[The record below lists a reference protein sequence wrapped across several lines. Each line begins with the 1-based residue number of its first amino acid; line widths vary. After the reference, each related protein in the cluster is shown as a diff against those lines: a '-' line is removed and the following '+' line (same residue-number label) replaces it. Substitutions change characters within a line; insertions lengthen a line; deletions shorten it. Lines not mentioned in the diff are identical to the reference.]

1 MEYVPPL
8 VIANKFERYND
19 IRNSIGEVGLEVGG
33 YIRISTKKDSQI
45 TSIENQKKYIT
56 EWASVNG
63 YKIVDFYIDM
73 KTGAYSYLRQEM
85 VRMKNDI
92 SSGKIKGI
100 VSKEIS
106 RTSRDILDII
116 ELKRSLA
123 NQGAFFISIKEGY
136 DSRTDDDEFLLVI
149 HAGLAQKE
157 RKVTGSRVKITQMI
171 KAKEGKTNVPIPA
184 FGYMLSP
191 DSQHIIVNP
200 ATAEVYQLIVGKFLE
215 GWGRLKICKYLNSQG
230 IKTNRGNANW
240 STNSIYAILTN
251 PVYLGITMYNIT
263 LTVRDDTGKAKRMVR
278 PREQWIVREN
288 THQPLITKEKFDRI
302 QQLIQDKKQKDIK
315 EWSREK
321 KYLLSG
327 LVYCGSCCS
336 KLYGGRFPK
345 KQAKLKSESNRT
357 PEDYYYY
364 YFDRKTSG
372 VCGNSKANY
381 HMDIVEKKVIE
392 KVKDILL
399 SYEELDEIISKKQ
412 YLFDTRYIKEKKENE
427 TLRDKLQAVT
437 NAMRREQAAYEEE
450 VITIE
455 EYKTRLD
462 ELRRQKLT
470 LESRLEKINSTP
482 VESSSL
488 ELANKVKDIIYNLHD
503 METEFQ
509 YEIIRKLINKI
520 HINDNYS
527 LEFDYIFD
535 DTNEFIKT

>member
-1 MEYVPPL
+1 MEYIPPL
-8 VIANKFERYND
+8 VMANNFQQYND

-45 TSIENQKKYIT
+45 TSIENQKKYIA

-85 VRMKNDI
+85 VRMKSDI
-92 SSGKIKGI
+92 SSGRIKGI
-100 VSKEIS
+100 VTKEIS

-171 KAKEGKTNVPIPA
+171 KAREGKTNVPVPA
-184 FGYMLSP
+184 FGYMLSS
-191 DSQHIIVNP
+191 DSQHLIVNP
-200 ATAEVYQLIVGKFLE
+200 ETAEIYHLIVDKFLE
-215 GWGRLKICKYLNSQG
+215 GWGRLKICKYLNSHG
-230 IKTNRGNANW
+230 IRTNRGNTNW
-240 STNSIYAILTN
+240 STNSIYTILTN

-278 PREQWIVREN
+278 PQEQWIVREN

-302 QQLIQDKKQKDIK
+302 QQVIQDKKRKELK
-315 EWSREK
+315 EWGCEK

-327 LVYCGSCCS
+327 LIYCGSCGS
-336 KLYGGRFPK
+336 KIYGGRFPK
-345 KQAKLKSESNRT
+345 KQAKLESKSHRT
-357 PEDYYYY
+357 SEDYYYY

-381 HMDIVEKKVIE
+381 HMDIVEQKVVE
-392 KVKDILL
+392 KVKEILL
-399 SYEELDEIISKKQ
+399 SYDELEQTISKKLQ
-412 YLFDTRYIKEKKENE
+412 LLDTRYIKEKKENE
-427 TLRDKLQAVT
+427 RLKDKLQAVS
-437 NAMRREQAAYEEE
+437 NAMRREQSAYEEG
-450 VITIE
+450 VITLD
-455 EYKTRLD
+455 EYKIRLD

-470 LESRLEKINSTP
+470 LESKFEKINSTP
-482 VESSSL
+482 VESRSL
-488 ELANKVKDIIYNLHD
+488 ELINAVKEIIHNLNNLD
-503 METEFQ
+503 SDFQ

-520 HINDNYS
+520 YINDNYS
-527 LEFDYIFD
+527 LEFDYTFNCV
-535 DTNEFIKT
+535 NEL

>member
-1 MEYVPPL
+1 MEYIPPL
-8 VIANKFERYND
+8 VIANNFEQYND

-45 TSIENQKKYIT
+45 TSIENQKKYIM

-171 KAKEGKTNVPIPA
+171 KAKEGKTNVPTPA
-184 FGYMLSP
+184 LGYKLSP
-191 DSQHIIVNP
+191 DGQHIIINP
-200 ATAEVYQLIVGKFLE
+200 ATAEIYQLIVKKFLE

-230 IKTNRGNANW
+230 IRTNRGNASW

-278 PREQWIVREN
+278 PRDQWIVKEN
-288 THQPLITKEKFDRI
+288 THQPLITKEKFERI
-302 QQLIQDKKQKDIK
+302 QQLIQDKKQKELK
-315 EWSREK
+315 EWSCTK

-327 LVYCGSCCS
+327 LVYCGSCGS

-345 KQAKLKSESNRT
+345 KTAKLKIESERT
-357 PEDYYYY
+357 PKDYYYY

-372 VCGNSKANY
+372 VCRNSKANF
-381 HMDIVEKKVIE
+381 HMDIVEQKVIE
-392 KVKDILL
+392 KVKEILL
-399 SYEELDEIISKKQ
+399 SYDQLDEIINKKH

-427 TLRDKLQAVT
+427 RLRDRLQTVNSAI
-437 NAMRREQAAYEEE
+437 RREQSAYEAD
-450 VITIE
+450 VITLD

-462 ELRRQKLT
+462 ELRRQKLS
-470 LESRLEKINSTP
+470 LDEKLEKINSTP
-482 VESSSL
+482 AQSGSL
-488 ELANKVKDIIYNLHD
+488 EVANKLKETIRSLHNLEQD
-503 METEFQ
+503 FQ

-520 HINDNYS
+520 YIKDNYS
-527 LEFDYIFD
+527 LEF
-535 DTNEFIKT
+535 EFTFSD

>member
-1 MEYVPPL
+1 M
-8 VIANKFERYND
+8 
-19 IRNSIGEVGLEVGG
+19 
-33 YIRISTKKDSQI
+33 
-45 TSIENQKKYIT
+45 
-56 EWASVNG
+56 
-63 YKIVDFYIDM
+63 DM

-171 KAKEGKTNVPIPA
+171 KAREGKTNVPTPA

-191 DSQHIIVNP
+191 DGQHLVINP
-200 ATAEVYQLIVGKFLE
+200 ETAEVYKMIVDKFLE

-230 IKTNRGNANW
+230 IRTNRGNVNW

-251 PVYLGITMYNIT
+251 PVYLGITIYNVT

-302 QQLIQDKKQKDIK
+302 QQLIQDKKQNEVK
-315 EWSREK
+315 EWSCTK

-327 LVYCGSCCS
+327 LVYCKSCGS

-345 KQAKLKSESNRT
+345 KEAKLKNKSERT
-357 PEDYYYY
+357 REDYYYY

-372 VCGNSKANY
+372 VCKNRKANY
-381 HMDIVEKKVIE
+381 HMDIVERKVIE

-399 SYEELDEIISKKQ
+399 SYDKLEEIINSKKFL
-412 YLFDTRYIKEKKENE
+412 YDTRFNKEKMDYQRLK
-427 TLRDKLQAVT
+427 DKLQAVE
-437 NAMRREQAAYEEE
+437 NAMRREQIAYEEE

-462 ELRRQKLT
+462 ELRLQKLSLLNK
-470 LESRLEKINSTP
+470 LEIIKSIPAETSY
-482 VESSSL
+482 L
-488 ELANKVKDIIYNLHD
+488 ELVKKIKEIIVNLHNED
-503 METEFQ
+503 SEFQ
-509 YEIIRKLINKI
+509 YEIIRKLISKI
-520 HINDNYS
+520 YINDNYS
-527 LEFDYIFD
+527 LEFEYTF
-535 DTNEFIKT
+535 NL

>member
-1 MEYVPPL
+1 MEYIPPL
-8 VIANKFERYND
+8 VIANKFEQYND

-33 YIRISTKKDSQI
+33 YIRISTKKDSQV
-45 TSIENQKKYIT
+45 TSIENQKKYIA

-73 KTGAYSYLRQEM
+73 KTGAFSYLRQEM

-116 ELKRSLA
+116 ELKRSLG

-136 DSRTDDDEFLLVI
+136 DSRTDDDEFLLII

-171 KAKEGKTNVPIPA
+171 KAREGKTNVPTPA
-184 FGYMLSP
+184 FGYKLSS
-191 DSQHIIVNP
+191 DGQHLDINP
-200 ATAEVYQLIVGKFLE
+200 STAEIYRMIVDKFLE

-230 IKTNRGNANW
+230 IKTNRGNTNW

-251 PVYLGITMYNIT
+251 PVYLGITMYNVT

-302 QQLIQDKKQKDIK
+302 QQLIQDKKQKELK
-315 EWSREK
+315 EWSCEK

-327 LVYCGSCCS
+327 LLYCGSCDC

-345 KQAKLKSESNRT
+345 KEAKLKSDSERT
-357 PEDYYYY
+357 QEDYYYY
-364 YFDRKTSG
+364 YFDRKISG

-399 SYEELDEIISKKQ
+399 SYDKLDETINKKQ
-412 YLFDTRYIKEKKENE
+412 FLYNTGFTREKMEHQRLK
-427 TLRDKLQAVT
+427 DKLETVAK
-437 NAMRREQAAYEEE
+437 AIRREQAAYEEE
-450 VITIE
+450 VITVE
-455 EYKTRLD
+455 EYRTRLD
-462 ELRRQKLT
+462 ELRCKKNS
-470 LESRLEKINSTP
+470 LENRLGKINSIP
-482 VESSSL
+482 VKSSSL
-488 ELANKVKDIIYNLHD
+488 ELTNKVKEIIVNLHNA
-503 METEFQ
+503 EPEFQ
-509 YEIIRKLINKI
+509 YAIIRKLINKI
-520 HINDNYS
+520 YIYDNYS
-527 LEFDYIFD
+527 LEFEYTFN
-535 DTNEFIKT
+535 DTN

>member
-1 MEYVPPL
+1 MEYIPPL
-8 VIANKFERYND
+8 VMANKFEQYND

-45 TSIENQKKYIT
+45 TSIENQKKYIA

-63 YKIVDFYIDM
+63 YKIVNFYIDM

-136 DSRTDDDEFLLVI
+136 DSRTDDDEFLLII

-157 RKVTGSRVKITQMI
+157 RKVTGSRVKITQML
-171 KAKEGKTNVPIPA
+171 KAREGKTNVPKPA
-184 FGYMLSP
+184 FGYKLSP
-191 DSQHIIVNP
+191 DGQHLVINP
-200 ATAEVYQLIVGKFLE
+200 LTAEIYRMIVDKFLE

-230 IKTNRGNANW
+230 IRTNRGNANW

-302 QQLIQDKKQKDIK
+302 QQLIQDKKQKELK
-315 EWSREK
+315 EWSCTK

-327 LVYCGSCCS
+327 LVYCGSCGS
-336 KLYGGRFPK
+336 KLYGGRFLK
-345 KQAKLKSESNRT
+345 KEAKSKSKSERT
-357 PEDYYYY
+357 QEDYYYY

-381 HMDIVEKKVIE
+381 HMDIIEKKVIE

-399 SYEELDEIISKKQ
+399 SYDKLDEKIIKKQ
-412 YLFDTRYIKEKKENE
+412 YLYDTGFTREKMEHQR
-427 TLRDKLQAVT
+427 LQDKLQAIA

-470 LESRLEKINSTP
+470 LESRLGKINSTP
-482 VESSSL
+482 VEASSL
-488 ELANKVKDIIYNLHD
+488 VLINKVKEIIHNLHNA
-503 METEFQ
+503 EPEFQ

-520 HINDNYS
+520 YINDNYF
-527 LEFDYIFD
+527 LEFDYTFN
-535 DTNEFIKT
+535 DTKEFIKT

>member
-1 MEYVPPL
+1 MDYIPPL
-8 VIANKFERYND
+8 VSANNFEQYND
-19 IRNSIGEVGLEVGG
+19 IRNSIGEVGLEIGG

-45 TSIENQKKYIT
+45 TSIENQKKYIA

-63 YKIVDFYIDM
+63 YKIIDFYIDM

-171 KAKEGKTNVPIPA
+171 KAREGKTNVPIPA
-184 FGYMLSP
+184 FGYTLSA
-191 DSQHIIVNP
+191 DSQHLIINP
-200 ATAEVYQLIVGKFLE
+200 ATADIYRLIVDKFLE
-215 GWGRLKICKYLNSQG
+215 GWGRLKICKYLNSRG
-230 IKTNRGNANW
+230 IRTNRGNTHW

-278 PREQWIVREN
+278 PQEQWIVREN
-288 THQPLITKEKFDRI
+288 THQPLITKEKFDRL
-302 QQLIQDKKQKDIK
+302 QQLIQDKKQNDIK
-315 EWSREK
+315 EWSCEK

-327 LVYCGSCCS
+327 LIYCESCGS
-336 KLYGGRFPK
+336 KLYGGRFLK
-345 KQAKLKSESNRT
+345 NQAKFKSESDRT
-357 PEDYYYY
+357 PGDYYYY
-364 YFDRKTSG
+364 YFDRKISG
-372 VCGNSKANY
+372 DCRNSKANY

-392 KVKDILL
+392 KVKDLLL
-399 SYEELDEIISKKQ
+399 SYEKLDETIIKKQ
-412 YLFDTRYIKEKKENE
+412 YLFDARYIKEKKENE
-427 TLRDKLQAVT
+427 RFKDKLKNID
-437 NAMRREQAAYEEE
+437 NAIRREQSAYEAG
-450 VITIE
+450 VITLD

-462 ELRRQKLT
+462 ELRRQKQT
-470 LESRLEKINSTP
+470 LENNLEKINSTP
-482 VESSSL
+482 FQSSL
-488 ELANKVKDIIYNLHD
+488 ELTDKVKTIIHNLHA
-503 METEFQ
+503 METEFK
-509 YEIIRKLINKI
+509 YEIIHRLINKI
-520 HINDNYS
+520 YIKDNYS
-527 LEFDYIFD
+527 LDFEYTF
-535 DTNEFIKT
+535 NNLN